1 MSKSKIERVSTMI
14 EGLPCTVIID
24 GKTKMYKVNSKN
36 DGTLYIQI
44 GTMLL
49 TEDDLP
55 FGEEIDI

>member
-1 MSKSKIERVSTMI
+1 MSKIERVSTMI

-36 DGTLYIQI
+36 DGTKYIQI

-55 FGEEIDI
+55 FGERVNV